1 MENKSLAL
9 EVGQRCRRFRN
20 ALGVSQ
26 QKLAD
31 MIGTTPQNISKYEKE
46 GVHDIDIIRYLSSAL
61 GHDLMTDEID
71 EEGTVGEIG
80 KEILDMLVNPNY
92 PFNDEPYGCITADS
106 LFDSSSLYGLPKDR
120 IIKELFKLEK
130 IGLCVRE
137 QYIDFYDNNK
147 DDIFITSK
155 GVITLKHI
163 GNIQNQ
169 VYNYENVCTYEM
181 RCEGY
186 ESYQAYIDSNSVEKI
201 IRNIPVENGFRANF
215 IYFIK
220 KAYAVDDACL
230 SLEKDYFPGVSAYVD
245 IMYSMI
251 MEVTRSKADHMITLL
266 NESYSTESFD
276 EFEKLAYEFDVNGK
290 SAVPYRKLINE
301 LNKHINVELINFDLD
316 EWINK
321 KDVFVSQN
329 AEDSELIEKQNRYQK
344 MIEEDEELE
353 NALENAESHFND
365 MFMEKAQKYSNSCP
379 LDWFS
384 KEEIAQFIT
393 DNILEPQSEYEEN
406 IEKVLLQIKEMSTEL
421 VEGYFEFP
429 KEWEINGLA
438 ALVRK
443 IYKINK

>member
-92 PFNDEPYGCITADS
+92 PFDDEPYGCITADS

-147 DDIFITSK
+147 DDIFITAK

-186 ESYQAYIDSNSVEKI
+186 ESYQAYIDS
-201 IRNIPVENGFRANF
+201 
-215 IYFIK
+215 
-220 KAYAVDDACL
+220 AYAVDDAYL
-230 SLEKDYFPGVSAYVD
+230 SWEKDYFPGVSAYVD

-301 LNKHINVELINFDLD
+301 LNKHINAELINFDLD
-316 EWINK
+316 EWVNK

-344 MIEEDEELE
+344 MIEEDEK
-353 NALENAESHFND
+353 LENAESHFNN

-406 IEKVLLQIKEMSTEL
+406 IEKALLQIKEMSPEL